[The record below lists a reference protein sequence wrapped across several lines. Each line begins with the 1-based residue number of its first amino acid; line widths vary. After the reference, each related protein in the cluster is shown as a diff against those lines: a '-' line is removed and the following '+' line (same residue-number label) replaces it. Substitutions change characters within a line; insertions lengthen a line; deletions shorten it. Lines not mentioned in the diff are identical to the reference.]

1 MGQEDVQTADLES
14 ILKSKMKLGLSTHC
28 YHELARACFIRPS
41 YVALGPV
48 FHTTS
53 KDMRFKPQGL
63 QLLKQWVQCAKLK
76 SPPNHSTVCLCQL
89 VILYSRFSSKF

>member
-53 KDMRFKPQGL
+53 
-63 QLLKQWVQCAKLK
+63 
-76 SPPNHSTVCLCQL
+76 
-89 VILYSRFSSKF
+89 